1 MYGLSLF
8 TGYAG
13 IDLALKDYVRPL
25 LYCDIERYSQAIL
38 LSRMDDGTI
47 PFAPI
52 WNDVTTLDGTQFKG
66 LVSIVYGGFP
76 CQDLSVAGKGKG
88 LAGQRSGLFYEVIRI
103 CTEASPVFIFL
114 ENVPAI
120 RTRGSIQVQ
129 EALASIGY
137 DSRWG
142 VISASEV
149 GANHRRE
156 RWFCLAIRRDSLS
169 DTTCSD
175 DRINHTRTG
184 QGQVQQ
190 SGECSQQ
197 RDVSDTDCPDLWKQS
212 DRFSECEGATLSGVN
227 GKEEHMA
234 HAYVQ
239 GQCREA
245 TASSEETL
253 WRWTEATATNG
264 SVHEGADDLAH
275 TSSTGLQELNTATI
289 PDGQRYSA
297 WRTATSRSHWE
308 TEPSVGRVVDG
319 CAFRNDRIKALGNG
333 VVPLQ
338 VKEAFEILMGIKK

>member
-1 MYGLSLF
+1 MRALSLF
-8 TGYAG
+8 SGYGG
-13 IDLALKDYVRPL
+13 IDLALEDYARPIM
-25 LYCDIERYSQAIL
+25 YCEIEKYCQGIL
-38 LSRMDDGTI
+38 LSRMDDGTL

-52 WNDVTTLDGTQFKG
+52 WDDVTTLDGKKLRG
-66 LVSIVYGGFP
+66 LVNIIYGGFP
-76 CQDLSVAGKGKG
+76 CQDLSVAGKGAG
-88 LAGQRSGLFYEVIRI
+88 LAGKRSGLFTEIIRLAQ
-103 CTEASPVFIFL
+103 EASPTFIFL

-197 RDVSDTDCPDLWKQS
+197 RDISDTYCSDLWKQS

-239 GQCREA
+239 GQCGEA
-245 TASSEETL
+245 TASSEEAL
-253 WRWTEATATNG
+253 WRWTEATTTNG

-275 TSSTGLQELNTATI
+275 TSSTGLQELNTTTI
-289 PDGQRYSA
+289 SDGQRYSA
-297 WRTATSRSHWE
+297 WRTATSRGHWE
-308 TEPSVGRVVDG
+308 TEPSAGRVVDG
-319 CAFRNDRIKALGNG
+319 CPFRMDRIKALGNG

-338 VKEAFEILMGIKK
+338 VKTAFEILIGM